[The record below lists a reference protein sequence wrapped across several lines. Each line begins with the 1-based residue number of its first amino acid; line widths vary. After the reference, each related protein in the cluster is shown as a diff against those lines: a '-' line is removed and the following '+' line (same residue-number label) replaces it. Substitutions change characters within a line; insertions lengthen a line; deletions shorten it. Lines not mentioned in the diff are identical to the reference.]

1 MTNEMVSFLR
11 PPKVYFRSG
20 FRRIWVWALLLN
32 LLVAGLAAL
41 FLWGSLDQAQQR
53 AVVASQN
60 MSALLTQGIGAEID
74 QVDLA
79 LAAMADEAQRE
90 LAAKSIDPDI
100 YNEVLERQQKRLPFL
115 DGLRATDALGITRY
129 GSGLSG
135 KPRMNLSDRDYFIA
149 LQQPDAAGLV
159 ISHPLQSRLTHEW
172 DIILA
177 RKILSPAGQ
186 FAGVVYAALPV
197 RHFNETLASLALGEN
212 GTAILRSSEDF
223 ALVARYPVLDA
234 YGQTKMSQE
243 FLSNVHAAPALG
255 TYLAHGA
262 ADGIERIF
270 TYRRL
275 DHHPLMILVGIAT
288 EDYFGEWR
296 EEAHKTG
303 WLAALFFLT
312 TLIGAY
318 SIAKAGRER
327 LHAYDQ
333 LHLLLNSAGV
343 GIFGIDA
350 TGLCTFCNPAALA
363 MFGLESETQLVGQPL
378 HTKVHHSHAD
388 GVPFAE
394 NDCPVTRS
402 LTSGENFHG
411 SDIYWRPDGTCFPI
425 DFWVTPQARDDKVV
439 GAVVTFADISNR
451 QKAEASLAEKTEELA
466 RSNAEL
472 EQFAYV
478 ASHDL
483 REPLRMVASYI
494 GLLERRLLK
503 SLDEECRDF
512 LSTAKDGAKR
522 MDRLI
527 IDLLEYSRI
536 GRDRP
541 PITPLE
547 LSRLLAEAAA
557 NLSVPIEESQ
567 ARLELIEPLPQVLGD
582 HGELVRLFQNLI
594 GNAVKYRM
602 PEHTPIVRIAAKPS
616 SDGRWEI
623 TVSDN
628 GIGIPEEQRERIFGV
643 FQRLHARN
651 AYDGTGIGLAVC
663 RKIAG
668 HHGGQLWVSSNED
681 GGSIFHVTLAKADGA
696 KAE

>member
-1 MTNEMVSFLR
+1 MTDVMVPLSRL
-11 PPKVYFRSG
+11 PMVYFRSG

-41 FLWGSLDQAQQR
+41 SLWEGLDQAQQR

-60 MSALLTQGIGAEID
+60 LSALLTQGIGAEID

-90 LAAKSIDPDI
+90 LAADDIDPDI
-100 YNEVLERQQKRLPFL
+100 YNGVLERQQKRLPFL
-115 DGLRATDALGITRY
+115 DGLRATDASGITRY
-129 GSGLSG
+129 GPGLSG
-135 KPRMNLSDRDYFIA
+135 KPKMNLSDRDYFIA
-149 LQQPDAAGLV
+149 LQQPDADGLI
-159 ISHPLQSRLTHEW
+159 ISHPLQSRRTQEW
-172 DIILA
+172 IIILA
-177 RKILSPAGQ
+177 RRILGPTGQ
-186 FAGVVYAALPV
+186 FAGIVYAALPV

-223 ALVARYPVLDA
+223 ALVGRYPVLDA

-243 FLSNVHAAPALG
+243 FLNNVHAAPALG

-288 EDYFGEWR
+288 EDYVGEWR
-296 EEAHKTG
+296 QEAHKTG

-312 TLIGAY
+312 TLAGAY

-327 LHAYDQ
+327 LQAYDQ

-343 GIFGIDA
+343 GIFGIDSA
-350 TGLCTFCNPAALA
+350 GFCTFCNPAALA
-363 MFGLESETQLVGQPL
+363 MFGLESESQLVGQPL
-378 HTKVHHSHAD
+378 HAKVHHSHAD
-388 GVPFAE
+388 GSAFPEA
-394 NDCPVTRS
+394 DCPVSRS
-402 LTSGENFHG
+402 LASGQNFHG
-411 SDIYWRPDGTCFPI
+411 ADLYWRPDGTSFPI
-425 DFWVTPQARDDKVV
+425 EFWVTPQARGDKVV

-503 SLDEECRDF
+503 DLDEECRDF
-512 LSTAKDGAKR
+512 LATAKDGAKR

-541 PITPLE
+541 PMATLD
-547 LSRLLAEAAA
+547 LSRLIAEATA

-567 ARLELIEPLPQVLGD
+567 ARLEITEPLPQVLGD

-602 PEHTPIVRIAAKPS
+602 PERAPVVRLAVKPS
-616 SDGRWEI
+616 ADGRWEI
-623 TVSDN
+623 TIRDN
-628 GIGIPEEQRERIFGV
+628 GIGIPEDQRERIFGV

-651 AYDGTGIGLAVC
+651 AYDGTGIGLAIC

-668 HHGGQLWVSSNED
+668 HHGGQLWVSDAED